1 MEVYKME
8 QGFCSSL
15 EISFCLLLFD
25 LTPLLSEPLNTLKL
39 DLPCTA
45 SFISMVGR
53 GLGLFCVCVCVGV
66 SGVEGGGGWARPL
79 GLL

>member
-53 GLGLFCVCVCVGV
+53 GLVLFCVCVGV
-66 SGVEGGGGWARPL
+66 SGVEGGGGRLRPL